1 MVKLSQLVRRYTAK
15 KATSLAGGMSY
26 VVDTDQYCSYCR
38 TLQLGAGQ
46 RKHAFKPYE
55 PGSQDDVGSQ
65 ADGQPRNARGRFGAA
80 HASDAGTTAKGCD
93 RFNSEGAKVF
103 REGDVYSCNACSTFG
118 TVNPCIL

>member
-1 MVKLSQLVRRYTAK
+1 MTKPPAGGMVKLSQLVRRYTAK

-26 VVDTDQYCSYCR
+26 VVDPDQSCSYCR

-65 ADGQPRNARGRFGAA
+65 ADGQPRKLLCQRTIW
-80 HASDAGTTAKGCD
+80 S
-93 RFNSEGAKVF
+93 S
-103 REGDVYSCNACSTFG
+103 
-118 TVNPCIL
+118 PC